1 MSTFIP
7 TLVVGLSA
15 ALPASPFVVV
25 AWGSPMPARG
35 ATDGT
40 TADPARADDSAE
52 APPTSPEAPS
62 ETVLLMRDGSV
73 RVHDGAIAE
82 QGDSYVLKLAAGTV
96 RLPKDQVEGRFASRR
111 EAYEYCR
118 DHLPDRDPDERLG
131 LALWCLEQHMNA
143 EAAEQLEAMLA
154 MSPGDPRAES
164 MLRSIRTAMAQAQAV
179 DEAVVRTGADAE
191 MGVGASAPRELDVSV
206 LGQFRKHRGP
216 VDAPEIFELPP
227 ALAARRFQEFGAVI
241 HPILQNRC
249 ASCHDETSDR
259 EFRLVRA
266 REPADLRLHLL
277 ARTNLEA
284 TIGLIDRG
292 NPAHSPLLINA
303 ALPHGPE
310 GKVILP
316 NPNAPEYRAL
326 WSWIGSLNDGAIAA
340 PTPEPPPTTILTPE
354 PDATAPSTTS
364 DASSTFGG
372 GFASGRTGPIP
383 TQGAAS
389 PSVAAEVT
397 APYPHQTTQEFRV
410 EATHP
415 SVPEG
420 LDFRTLSPLIGAS
433 ESAPLTIDGRA
444 IAPSGTT
451 PRPPSI
457 PVAERP
463 SPMPFQATAPPL
475 GVQRVAPAP
484 SGGAYV
490 PSAVPPGFAPTA
502 VVPTPDARA
511 LAPAPTMA
519 TAPDVAPQYEVGPD
533 GARMMRLPDGSL
545 VPFMDKQAVRKSK
558 STGSGKKIEI
568 DPALIQRL
576 QQGRVRGPGN

>member
-15 ALPASPFVVV
+15 ALPASPIVCV

-73 RVHDGAIAE
+73 RVHDGSIAE
-82 QGDSYVLKLAAGTV
+82 QGDAYVLGLAAGTV

-118 DHLPDRDPDERLG
+118 DHLPDRDPDERLR
-131 LALWCLEQHMNA
+131 LARWCLEQHMMA

-179 DEAVVRTGADAE
+179 DEAVVRTGADSTMA
-191 MGVGASAPRELDVSV
+191 GGASVPRELDVSV

-227 ALAARRFQEFGAVI
+227 ALAARRFQEFGSFI

-284 TIGLIDRG
+284 TIGLIDRN

-326 WSWIGSLNDGAIAA
+326 WSWIGSLNDGAVAA
-340 PTPEPPPTTILTPE
+340 PAPEPPPTLTPE
-354 PDATAPSTTS
+354 PDTTAPSTTS

-389 PSVAAEVT
+389 PSVAAEVP

-444 IAPSGTT
+444 IAPSGAT
-451 PRPPSI
+451 PQPPSI
-457 PVAERP
+457 PVAGAP
-463 SPMPFQATAPPL
+463 SPMPFPATAPPP
-475 GVQRVAPAP
+475 GVQRVAPTP

-490 PSAVPPGFAPTA
+490 PGALPPGIVPTA
-502 VVPTPDARA
+502 GVLTPNARPPAPPMAATPDG
-511 LAPAPTMA
+511 APP
-519 TAPDVAPQYEVGPD
+519 YEVGPD
-533 GARMMRLPDGSL
+533 GTRMIRLPNGDL

-576 QQGRVRGPGN
+576 QQSRAGGPGN

>member
-15 ALPASPFVVV
+15 ALPASPFVCV

-35 ATDGT
+35 AMDGT
-40 TADPARADDSAE
+40 TADPPRAEDSAD
-52 APPTSPEAPS
+52 APPTSPETPS

-73 RVHDGAIAE
+73 RVHDGPITE
-82 QGDSYVLKLAAGTV
+82 QGNAYVLKLAAGTV

-131 LALWCLEQHMNA
+131 LARWCLEQHMRA

-164 MLRSIRTAMAQAQAV
+164 MLRSIRTAMAEAEAV
-179 DEAVVRTGADAE
+179 DEAVVRTGGDAA
-191 MGVGASAPRELDVSV
+191 MVGGAPAPRELDVSV
-206 LGQFRKHRGP
+206 LGQIREHRGP
-216 VDAPEIFELPP
+216 VDAPEIFGLPP
-227 ALAARRFQEFGAVI
+227 ALAARRFQEFGAFI

-277 ARTNLEA
+277 ARTNLDA
-284 TIGLIDRG
+284 TLGLIDRV

-326 WSWIGSLNDGAIAA
+326 WSWIGSLNDGPVAA
-340 PTPEPPPTTILTPE
+340 PAPEPTEPTTPV
-354 PDATAPSTTS
+354 PAGMAPSTTS
-364 DASSTFGG
+364 DTASAFGG

-383 TQGAAS
+383 TRGAAS
-389 PSVAAEVT
+389 PSHAAESP
-397 APYPHQTTQEFRV
+397 APYPHQSTQEFRM
-410 EATHP
+410 EASHP

-420 LDFRTLSPLIGAS
+420 LDFRTLSPLLGAP

-444 IAPSGTT
+444 IRPVVAAPQ
-451 PRPPSI
+451 PPST
-457 PVAERP
+457 PVAGASARLPLPMP
-463 SPMPFQATAPPL
+463 SP

-484 SGGAYV
+484 DGAYV
-490 PSAVPPGFAPTA
+490 PGALPPGIVPTA
-502 VVPTPDARA
+502 GVLPPNG
-511 LAPAPTMA
+511 LAPAPAKA
-519 TAPDVAPQYEVGPD
+519 TAPAGAPQYEIGPD
-533 GARMMRLPDGSL
+533 GTWMVRLPDGSL
-545 VPFMDKQAVRKSK
+545 APFMDKQAVREAK

-576 QQGRVRGPGN
+576 QQSREGNPKN